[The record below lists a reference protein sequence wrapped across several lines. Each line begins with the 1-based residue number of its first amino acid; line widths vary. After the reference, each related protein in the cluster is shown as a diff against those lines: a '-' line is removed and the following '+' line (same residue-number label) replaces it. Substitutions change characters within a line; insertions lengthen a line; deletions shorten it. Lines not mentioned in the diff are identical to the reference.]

1 VTAPSSADGVT
12 DSLTVPSAVDL
23 AAGSCHLIAPADA
36 NRRNLA
42 IPAAFSRFL
51 REACQLSPDSMLTIA
66 PDAMPERDRR
76 LLVHT
81 RDMTSTLATFYRGD
95 LRVEVLQASQSRGL
109 YLREVFL
116 RTLAEDRIV
125 EYGVMAVA
133 LDQFTTAQQTIIQTG
148 RTPLGALLHQAEIPF
163 KSSPL
168 QYFTSP
174 AAKLAGTPLAPYAT
188 SACYGRI
195 NQLSRSTGEPL
206 AWIVEILPCP

>member
-1 VTAPSSADGVT
+1 MPPIS
-12 DSLTVPSAVDL
+12 
-23 AAGSCHLIAPADA
+23 
-36 NRRNLA
+36 
-42 IPAAFSRFL
+42 
-51 REACQLSPDSMLTIA
+51 
-66 PDAMPERDRR
+66 PDAMPDRDRQ

-81 RDMTSTLATFYRGD
+81 RDMTSTLANFYRGD
-95 LRVEVLQASQSRGL
+95 LRVEVLQVSQSHGL

-133 LDQFTTAQQTIIQTG
+133 LDQFTTAQQAIIRTG

-174 AAKLAGTPLAPYAT
+174 AAKLASTPLAPY
-188 SACYGRI
+188 SRGACYGRI
-195 NQLSRSTGEPL
+195 NQLSKSTGEPL